1 MEEIGDG
8 VALTLLATKMATEA
22 IARARTTTDKA
33 LNGATYKD
41 YPLYGTFNPP
51 THESQVKLK

>member
-8 VALTLLATKMATEA
+8 EAPTPLATKTTTDAT
-22 IARARTTTDKA
+22 ARARTTTDKA

-41 YPLYGTFNPP
+41 YPLYGTFNL
-51 THESQVKLK
+51 THPRKSG